1 MRIYG
6 GFHMTRSLS
15 NLFQNPTPN
24 IMSDIGKNA
33 ALMTNVINLS
43 IGDPD
48 MTTPE
53 PILNAAEEAL
63 AAGKT
68 HYTASDGDPEYLD
81 SIINFYQKKFN
92 LTYAKENVRATVGA
106 GHATFLA
113 FGAILNPDDEVIIF
127 APYFSPYEVQIEAH
141 HGKVVVVNCTAENN
155 FQPTKADIAAAIT
168 DKTKAILVN
177 TPNNPTGAVYD
188 QETLQALADLA
199 KEHDIYLLA
208 DEVYWPFVY
217 GDNDFIPLE
226 ALAPEHTLVTGSLS
240 KVFAMTGFRIGY
252 LIGPADVV
260 AAAGLL
266 NEGIDFS
273 APSISQAAGA
283 YGLQH
288 IDEITPALKAQFG
301 ERLEYVATELNKL
314 PWLNILPVAGSIYLF
329 ADISATGMDDIKFS
343 NYLLE
348 QAGVLVIPGQA
359 FGDAGKGYIRIAV
372 TQDMATLEKAVQAFS
387 KLSF

>member
-1 MRIYG
+1 MG
-6 GFHMTRSLS
+6 EFHMTRSLS
-15 NLFQNPTPN
+15 TLFQNPTPN

-53 PILNAAEEAL
+53 PILKAAEEAL

-68 HYTASDGDPEYLD
+68 HYTASDGDPEYLE
-81 SIINFYQKKFN
+81 SIIDFYQKKFN

-141 HGKVVVVNCTAENN
+141 HGKVVVVKCTAENN
-155 FQPTKADIAAAIT
+155 LQPTKDDIAAAIT
-168 DKTKAILVN
+168 NKTKAILVN

-217 GDNDFIPLE
+217 GDNDYIPLE

-252 LIGPADVV
+252 LIGPTDVV

-273 APSISQAAGA
+273 APSVSQAAGA